1 MKEPTWVDEKE
12 ASAIN
17 EMTLAQ
23 FGGLDGGARDA
34 NLFRAAMGRP
44 VNRWHYDEPAPD
56 LFKLA
61 AAYCYGIAK
70 GHVFHDGNKRTAY
83 VVAVTFLE
91 INGVAFEP
99 EQTQIVKT
107 MVAVAEGRM
116 SEQKLAEWFRKLS
129 SK

>member
-17 EMTLAQ
+17 EMALSQ
-23 FGGLDGGARDA
+23 FGGLGGGARDA
-34 NLFRAAMGRP
+34 NLFRAAIARP
-44 VNRWHYDEPAPD
+44 VNKWHYDDPAPD

-70 GHVFHDGNKRTAY
+70 GRAFHDGNKRTAY
-83 VVAVTFLE
+83 VVAVTFLA
-91 INGVAFEP
+91 INGVTFES

-107 MVAVAEGRM
+107 MVAVADGSM
-116 SEQKLAEWFRKLS
+116 TEQKLAKWFRKLS